1 MANLKEIRDRISSV
15 KNTRKITEAMR
26 LVAAAKVRRAQEQVL
41 RSRPFA
47 DRLAR
52 MLENLQSRLRFEDV
66 GGTPLLEQDR
76 RPLRHITLVVVS
88 SDRGLC
94 GGYNAS
100 IIKRTEQRF
109 AELTGKGYTV
119 ELVLI
124 GRKATTYFKNRSYP
138 TLSTFTGLEQVPTAQ
153 DAAKIGD
160 EILAEFLSGSTD
172 RVEMIYTKFVNLV
185 SSAPIAQTLLPL
197 DPQGIAAQDDE
208 IFRLTTREGRLAVE
222 KGTAN
227 TNEAPPLES
236 EFVFEQSPEQL
247 LNALL
252 PLYLDNQ
259 LLRSLQEAAASE
271 LASRMTAM
279 NNASDNAKELAKTL
293 TLDYNKARQAAITQE
308 ILEVVGGSAMG

>member
-52 MLENLQSRLRFEDV
+52 VLQNLQARMGFEVADA
-66 GGTPLLEQDR
+66 PLLQA
-76 RPLRHITLVVVS
+76 RPVGTITLLAVTG
-88 SDRGLC
+88 DRGLC
-94 GGYNAS
+94 GGYNAN

-109 AELTGKGYTV
+109 AELKAQGFNV
-119 ELVLI
+119 DLVLM
-124 GRKATTYFKNRSYP
+124 GRKAISYFQNRSNIY
-138 TLSTFTGLEQVPTAQ
+138 SIRATFTGLEQVPTASE
-153 DAAKIGD
+153 ANSIAN
-160 EILAEFLSGSTD
+160 EVLADFLSGSTD
-172 RVEMIYTKFVNLV
+172 RVEIIYTKFINLV
-185 SSAPIAQTLLPL
+185 SSSPVVQTLLPL
-197 DPQGIAAQDDE
+197 DPQGIASPDDE
-208 IFRLTTREGRLAVE
+208 IFRLITTDGRLGVE
-222 KGTAN
+222 VSKREN
-227 TNEAPPLES
+227 TEAPLES
-236 EFVFEQSPEQL
+236 DFVFEQDPDQL

-252 PLYLDNQ
+252 PLYLANQ

-279 NNASDNAKELAKTL
+279 NNASDNAKALAKTL

-308 ILEVVGGSAMG
+308 ILEVVGGAAAMA

>member
-52 MLENLQSRLRFEDV
+52 VLENLQSRMRFEDV
-66 GGTPLLEQDR
+66 DTVLLES
-76 RPLRHITLVVVS
+76 RPVETITVLAVTG
-88 SDRGLC
+88 DRGLC
-94 GGYNAS
+94 GGYNAN

-109 AELTGKGYTV
+109 AELKDQGFTV
-119 ELVLI
+119 DLVLI
-124 GRKATTYFKNRSYP
+124 GRKAITYFQNRNYP
-138 TLSTFTGLEQVPTAQ
+138 IRATFTGLEQVPS
-153 DAAKIGD
+153 AKEAMAIAN
-160 EILAEFLSGSTD
+160 EVLAEFVSGSTD
-172 RVEMIYTKFVNLV
+172 RVEIIFTKFINLV
-185 SSAPIAQTLLPL
+185 STKPVIQTLLPL
-197 DPQGIAAQDDE
+197 DPQDIATADDE
-208 IFRLTTREGRLAVE
+208 IFRLTTREGRLGVE
-222 KGTAN
+222 VSKRENVEPTI
-227 TNEAPPLES
+227 PS
-236 EFVFEQSPEQL
+236 DIVFDQNPDQL

-252 PLYLDNQ
+252 PLYLENQ

-279 NNASDNAKELAKTL
+279 NNASDNAKALAKSL

-308 ILEVVGGSAMG
+308 ILEVVGGASAM

>member
-52 MLENLQSRLRFEDV
+52 VLENLQSRMRFEDLDA
-66 GGTPLLEQDR
+66 PLLEE
-76 RPLRHITLVVVS
+76 RPVASITLLAITG
-88 SDRGLC
+88 DRGLC
-94 GGYNAS
+94 GGYNAN

-109 AELTGKGYTV
+109 AELSEQGYAV
-119 ELVLI
+119 DLVLI
-124 GRKATTYFKNRSYP
+124 GRKAITYFQNRSSTYKIRA
-138 TLSTFTGLEQVPTAQ
+138 TFTGLEQVPSANEAR
-153 DAAKIGD
+153 DIAN
-160 EILAEFLSGSTD
+160 EVLAEFVSGSTD
-172 RVEMIYTKFVNLV
+172 RVEIIFTKFINLV
-185 SSAPIAQTLLPL
+185 SSRPVIQTLLPL
-197 DPQGIAAQDDE
+197 DPQGIATPEDE
-208 IFRLTTREGRLAVE
+208 IFRLTTREGRLVVE
-222 KGTAN
+222 QGSSAN
-227 TNEAPPLES
+227 AAPSLPS
-236 EFVFEQSPEQL
+236 DIVFEQSPEQL

-252 PLYLDNQ
+252 PLYLQNQ

-279 NNASDNAKELAKTL
+279 NNASDNAKALAKTL

-308 ILEVVGGSAMG
+308 ILEVVGGAAAMS

>member
-52 MLENLQSRLRFEDV
+52 VLQNLQTRMRFEIADA
-66 GGTPLLEQDR
+66 PLLDQ
-76 RPLRHITLVVVS
+76 RPVQTITLLAVTG
-88 SDRGLC
+88 DRGLC
-94 GGYNAS
+94 GGYNAN

-109 AELTGKGYTV
+109 AELKGQGYEV
-119 ELVLI
+119 DLVLM
-124 GRKATTYFKNRSYP
+124 GRKAITYFQNRSSQYKIRA
-138 TLSTFTGLEQVPTAQ
+138 TFTGLEQVPTAEEANQ
-153 DAAKIGD
+153 IAN
-160 EILAEFLSGSTD
+160 EVLAEFLSGSTD
-172 RVEMIYTKFVNLV
+172 RVEIIFTKFINLV
-185 SSAPIAQTLLPL
+185 SSQPVLQTLLPL
-197 DPQGIAAQDDE
+197 DPQGIAVPDDE
-208 IFRLTTREGRLAVE
+208 IFRLITRDGRLGVE
-222 KGTAN
+222 VGKVDT
-227 TNEAPPLES
+227 TQAPLQS
-236 EFVFEQSPEQL
+236 DFVFEQNPEQL

-252 PLYLDNQ
+252 PLYLSNQ

-279 NNASDNAKELAKTL
+279 NNASDNAKALAKTL

-308 ILEVVGGSAMG
+308 ILEVVGGAAAM